1 MRPFPVDA
9 MRPSARPAGFRLSR
23 IGASLAGRAG
33 GLLAAVLVAL
43 QPLTAGLAEAQ
54 VITDPTAPIE
64 FRPRVGVSPRGA
76 PVVDIT
82 APSLGGLSHNKF
94 RAYNVDTRGL
104 ILNNSGLGGTS
115 VLGGEIGANP
125 NLVGR
130 RPASV
135 ILNEVTGTASSLLNG
150 PTEVFGAKADVIVA
164 NPNGVTCRS
173 CAFLNTG
180 RVTLSTGVPV
190 PDYTTGTVGF
200 AVRRGTVSIEGTG
213 VSAPDGALSRID
225 LVGRQL
231 AIDGAVTAS
240 ERVRLR
246 AGAVHWDQQS
256 DVATPLAGVDIP
268 AVSGPAIRSSAAGTV
283 SAGSISVLSRDLDLG
298 VHLTGTLSAGEGDL
312 VVRSL
317 GDLSLAG
324 AAAAGDLDLK
334 AEGAL
339 SLAGDHAAAGRLTA
353 RGRDVTVAAG
363 ARLAANE
370 HIVAEA
376 IRSLDSRGT
385 LAAGGAISLRASGTL
400 FATGTAS
407 ALGNVAIEADDVT
420 TDGFVAAGRHISVSG
435 LGRIRLDATGLA
447 AETDVTVAAPDLTL
461 GEGTAFS
468 APGRVTLAA
477 RETLTNATVLDYP
490 DLALTVGKRF
500 ENRAT
505 GALVQDHLA
514 LTASEAIVNAG
525 TLYGRLT
532 ATLASDVLTNEAG
545 GVVYGPELTL
555 AVAGDLTNLGR
566 ILSPRSLAIVA
577 GDVTNTGGVIASDGA
592 LTLRSASYRAGSA
605 ASLLSAV
612 TADLIVAGAFDNG
625 GRAIGAES
633 LALAAGS
640 LANRAGA
647 SLAGGLVALAV
658 TDNVD
663 NAGVIEALGLVEA
676 EIGGVLA
683 NAGRIESGGAI
694 GIAAGGTIANSGT
707 VKAAGDIFLAAAGL
721 TNAAGAHVEGD
732 NVTLALAGAL
742 VNAGIVDAAGA
753 LQLEAASL
761 DSRGAAGSLAV
772 LSGKTLT
779 ALVAGHLANR
789 AHSVLQGRDG
799 AAVQAATT
807 DLDLTRA
814 GGADRGT
821 FNFGRDLAL
830 TLTGQGLTIGAGEQ
844 LIVDGSLA
852 LAVAGN
858 LTVLGTIASR
868 SFLGLASTGGSILV
882 GRNDPGNPGGGVL
895 FTRGDADIRAAGDL
909 RNHASVIEALGDMAI
924 TVGGTVLN
932 TRTDVGISNYD
943 YVIPGGTDAYGN
955 EKTQYETSGA
965 ATIQADGRLAISA
978 GTVRNLAS
986 SILAGTDLVITAG
999 TVENLARTLTMTQTA
1014 IRKGVFYGPY
1024 VYAVGE
1030 TPALFHAGGAFSAN
1044 ASGSFTNTGTVQ
1056 SQTAQIKAP
1065 AITIG
1070 ITDRNLPTAAPRLPD
1085 AAIDLAAYAGAVAA
1099 PKPVTVG
1106 DVTFLNGAPIPGGT
1120 DERSPGWIL
1129 AEVGDVRG
1137 PITVFADPTTERR
1150 LIREAL
1156 IEQTGRAILDPAYR
1170 NPVEQ
1175 QEALYQGTVAFLK
1188 ANPDIRLGQ
1197 VLTADEKARIAEPI
1211 LWYEEKLIDGRPVL
1225 VPQLLLP
1232 EDRLG
1237 EWVKGAGGELI
1248 AGDILLEGERVHNTG
1263 AILAENT
1270 LTITAGEFLNEQR
1283 AAWTAQGRY
1292 AWQELQSGGLI
1303 VADSLLIT
1311 TERDLV
1317 NRGGVLIGNDS
1328 LALKAGGDVILEA
1341 QQIANSLFEG
1351 SKKRWTRIDTVEHA
1365 AGLVASGGDLTIA
1378 AGGNLIVAGSTVT
1391 AAEDATLAAGGE
1403 IVISSVVD
1411 VTDVAAGGRKGNALR
1426 RSSFGYSEHEE
1437 RNVASLI
1444 SAGGNLTVAAAG
1456 DVTVV
1461 ASHLA
1466 AGEDL
1471 TVAAGA
1477 GADGREDASV
1487 RILAGQDVRD
1497 TAYWKKT
1504 SGVGLHFGDGW
1515 MDVYRSKKVAS
1526 TTAEVA
1532 NVASS
1537 LTAGGNV
1544 DISAKGDIDIVGS
1557 AIAAAEEARLA
1568 AGRDVT
1574 IAPGMEAEGSTY
1586 SRKVSG
1592 VGIGVSAGNG
1602 SVSLSIGAHRD
1613 SLYQA
1618 HEKTVA
1624 EASLIQG
1631 GSGVVITAGRD
1642 VTATAADIVS
1652 GGDIA
1657 VTAQRDLALLAATEV
1672 ERELEIRKQSFVGL
1686 KAEVSQ
1692 NVSGALEQLKG
1703 AASTFNSG
1711 YGNDAYKAIGM
1722 ASGIMQGVDAAL
1734 QLSNP
1739 TLSGSITAGASSSTS
1754 RQWAYGE
1761 TARPTTLTA
1770 AGDLTLTAGRD
1781 MHLEGTQAVAGQDL
1795 ILDVGR
1801 DLVVESAQSGYGSF
1815 RSSSSKSF
1823 GVGVGASVSLTSG
1836 ATVGL
1841 TANGS
1846 IAHARDQMSGLQNLN
1861 ARLDAG
1867 ETLIIVTGRDATLA
1881 GANASGQ
1888 DVLLDIGGD
1897 LTVASRQ
1904 DVGHGESRSSSIGG
1918 SVFVGV
1924 GTSPVSGSV
1933 SVGAGRGSSDH
1944 AWVSDQTSIIAL
1956 DTLHARVEG
1965 HTQIDGAVIA
1975 SLTGDLTL
1983 DTGTLGFSDIHDH
1996 DKGSSWSAQAGIS
2009 ASTGEKGKA
2018 GYTPTGA
2025 PTGASLSGHVA
2036 EHDREQET
2044 RATVG
2049 AGEIIIRD
2057 TENQTQDIAALNR
2070 DLDKAQ
2076 EITKDERSGVE
2087 FYVSSSAAQQVIN
2100 AANVG
2105 MAALYDILMR
2115 RAESADDD
2123 DLVTGSIASQLESL
2137 GGGKPRQVTTPKGA
2151 TQFIFPNG
2159 LIIRFDLLP
2168 GQYLSGQVPHINLEV
2183 PGIGN
2188 HHINLK

>member
-1 MRPFPVDA
+1 MRPDYVSSRSSNA
-9 MRPSARPAGFRLSR
+9 HKSPAGFRLSR
-23 IGASLAGRAG
+23 IGASLVGRAG

-54 VITDPTAPIE
+54 VITDPTAPIA

-94 RAYNVDTRGL
+94 REYNVDTRGL

-135 ILNEVTGTASSLLNG
+135 ILNEVTGTSSSLLNG

-164 NPNGVTCRS
+164 NPNGVPCRS

-190 PDYTTGTVGF
+190 PDYATGTVGF
-200 AVRRGTVSIEGTG
+200 TVRRGTVSIEGTG

-256 DVATPLAGVDIP
+256 DIATPLAGVDIP

-283 SAGSISVLSRDLDLG
+283 SAGTISVLSRDLDLG
-298 VHLTGTLSAGEGDL
+298 VHLTGTLTAGAGDL

-324 AAAAGDLDLK
+324 AAAAGDLDLR

-385 LAAGGAISLRASGTL
+385 LAAGGAISLRSSGTL
-400 FATGTAS
+400 FAAGTAS

-420 TDGFVAAGRHISVSG
+420 IDGFVAAGRHISVSG

-555 AVAGDLTNLGR
+555 AVAGEFTNLGR
-566 ILSPRSLAIVA
+566 ILSPRCLAIVA

-647 SLAGGLVALAV
+647 SLAGGFVALAV
-658 TDNVD
+658 TGDVD

-721 TNAAGAHVEGD
+721 TNAAGAHVAGD

-753 LQLEAASL
+753 LQLQAASL

-789 AHSVLQGRDG
+789 AHSVLQGLDG
-799 AAVQAATT
+799 AAIQASTT

-814 GGADRGT
+814 GGTDRGS
-821 FNFGRDLAL
+821 FNFGKDLAL

-924 TVGGTVLN
+924 IVGGTVLN

-978 GTVRNLAS
+978 GAVRNLAS
-986 SILAGTDLVITAG
+986 SIIAGTDLVITAG

-1030 TPALFHAGGAFSAN
+1030 TPALFHAGGDFSAN

-1070 ITDRNLPTAAPRLPD
+1070 ITDRNLPTATPRLPD
-1085 AAIDLAAYAGAVAA
+1085 AAIDLAAYAGSVAA

-1197 VLTADEKARIAEPI
+1197 ALTADEKARIAEPI

-1237 EWVKGAGGELI
+1237 EWVKDAGGQLI

-1378 AGGNLIVAGSTVT
+1378 AGGNLVVAGSTVT
-1391 AAEDATLAAGGE
+1391 AEGNAALTAGGT
-1403 IVISSVVD
+1403 IAVVA
-1411 VTDVAAGGRKGNALR
+1411 VTDIADITRGGKKG
-1426 RSSFGYSEHEE
+1426 SFYDKVKYKATDYRET
-1437 RNVASLI
+1437 NVASLI
-1444 SAGGNLTVAAAG
+1444 SAGGDLSLFAIG
-1456 DVTVV
+1456 DVVV
-1461 ASHLA
+1461 QASGLASGGETSLTALLGRVALLTATDVSYQRYEKRTENPVWWRERDRGDYGEAIRPVTITADGGLKIVAGGGIIVEYEATGSFEASIAQLSQSPGLAWMGELRNDPALAGRVDWRAVEAQFDSWDYKAQGLTEAGAALVALVTTALTAGTLGSIAGSIATSLGLA
-1466 AGEDL
+1466 ADGAVKIALQAGLQALANRSAVALVNNRGDIGAALKELGSSDTL
-1471 TVAAGA
+1471 KALASAMVAAG
-1477 GADGREDASV
+1477 
-1487 RILAGQDVRD
+1487 
-1497 TAYWKKT
+1497 
-1504 SGVGLHFGDGW
+1504 
-1515 MDVYRSKKVAS
+1515 
-1526 TTAEVA
+1526 
-1532 NVASS
+1532 
-1537 LTAGGNV
+1537 LTAGLTDALGISSPLPDAV
-1544 DISAKGDIDIVGS
+1544 PLTDRIAQELARGLVRATVSAGVESAIDGRPFGETLISALRLAAADTLGTIAAQEIGQAYRGGDIDNATRLIAHAALGCATGAVASGDCGAGAAGAVAGEVAADLMLAS
-1557 AIAAAEEARLA
+1557 WTRTQIERLQAFEGQSLTQAEATALWEGMEADFAAFRSQGIDVAALAGGIAAALTGGNVNTGANAGANAADNNALPLVLA
-1568 AGRDVT
+1568 ALVASDAAT
-1574 IAPGMEAEGSTY
+1574 IAGSAT
-1586 SRKVSG
+1586 
-1592 VGIGVSAGNG
+1592 
-1602 SVSLSIGAHRD
+1602 LS
-1613 SLYQA
+1613 
-1618 HEKTVA
+1618 
-1624 EASLIQG
+1624 
-1631 GSGVVITAGRD
+1631 
-1642 VTATAADIVS
+1642 
-1652 GGDIA
+1652 
-1657 VTAQRDLALLAATEV
+1657 ALLAAIV
-1672 ERELEIRKQSFVGL
+1672 
-1686 KAEVSQ
+1686 
-1692 NVSGALEQLKG
+1692 
-1703 AASTFNSG
+1703 FNSG
-1711 YGNDAYKAIGM
+1711 
-1722 ASGIMQGVDAAL
+1722 
-1734 QLSNP
+1734 
-1739 TLSGSITAGASSSTS
+1739 
-1754 RQWAYGE
+1754 R
-1761 TARPTTLTA
+1761 
-1770 AGDLTLTAGRD
+1770 
-1781 MHLEGTQAVAGQDL
+1781 GQD
-1795 ILDVGR
+1795 
-1801 DLVVESAQSGYGSF
+1801 
-1815 RSSSSKSF
+1815 
-1823 GVGVGASVSLTSG
+1823 
-1836 ATVGL
+1836 
-1841 TANGS
+1841 
-1846 IAHARDQMSGLQNLN
+1846 
-1861 ARLDAG
+1861 
-1867 ETLIIVTGRDATLA
+1867 ET
-1881 GANASGQ
+1881 
-1888 DVLLDIGGD
+1888 
-1897 LTVASRQ
+1897 
-1904 DVGHGESRSSSIGG
+1904 
-1918 SVFVGV
+1918 
-1924 GTSPVSGSV
+1924 
-1933 SVGAGRGSSDH
+1933 
-1944 AWVSDQTSIIAL
+1944 
-1956 DTLHARVEG
+1956 
-1965 HTQIDGAVIA
+1965 
-1975 SLTGDLTL
+1975 
-1983 DTGTLGFSDIHDH
+1983 
-1996 DKGSSWSAQAGIS
+1996 
-2009 ASTGEKGKA
+2009 
-2018 GYTPTGA
+2018 
-2025 PTGASLSGHVA
+2025 
-2036 EHDREQET
+2036 
-2044 RATVG
+2044 
-2049 AGEIIIRD
+2049 
-2057 TENQTQDIAALNR
+2057 
-2070 DLDKAQ
+2070 
-2076 EITKDERSGVE
+2076 
-2087 FYVSSSAAQQVIN
+2087 
-2100 AANVG
+2100 
-2105 MAALYDILMR
+2105 
-2115 RAESADDD
+2115 
-2123 DLVTGSIASQLESL
+2123 
-2137 GGGKPRQVTTPKGA
+2137 
-2151 TQFIFPNG
+2151 
-2159 LIIRFDLLP
+2159 
-2168 GQYLSGQVPHINLEV
+2168 
-2183 PGIGN
+2183 PGIGHN
-2188 HHINLK
+2188 GGPPLDDQSGSNDPDPNNRPQVPPPVPGYNIDYDKISTAKPDQATAPRNLAEQVLWNQVLRDPGSGSKLPGLNNDPRFPASNGWQKMEATHRTPDGRSISIHYQYNSITGKAYDMKFTNN